1 MRKKRIFFFFVDEIS
16 TICINNNDEEQNIAS
31 TVVTEEKKNNNE
43 SPSTINNIEPSS
55 IKDLKTENPIN
66 MEINNQQPQQS
77 TSHKYCSACDHE
89 FSHRSA
95 YLRHTRRMH
104 PTESNNDTLLKV
116 KIN

>member
-31 TVVTEEKKNNNE
+31 TVTEENKNNNE
-43 SPSTINNIEPSS
+43 SPSTINNIESSS